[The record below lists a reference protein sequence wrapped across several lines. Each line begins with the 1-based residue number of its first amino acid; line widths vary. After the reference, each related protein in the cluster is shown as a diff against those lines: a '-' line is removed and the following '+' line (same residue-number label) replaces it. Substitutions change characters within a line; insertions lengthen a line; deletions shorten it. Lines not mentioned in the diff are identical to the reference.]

1 MFKICVLGCGS
12 VATSGHG
19 PSLLKYRA
27 THPDTLLAACCDLD
41 PIRAETYRKTF
52 GFERAYTD
60 YEEMLRQEQP
70 DVVSLICT
78 AAKTCE
84 LTISLIQKGYH
95 ILLEKPPGNTL
106 EEITAMV
113 AEAKKHPELHI
124 RTAFNRRYTPLLAR
138 LKEELGTQRIYNI
151 TYQLYRHTRKG
162 DFANTAVHAIDAV
175 KFIAGADYKEAHITY
190 QELPEVREGVA
201 NFHISADFENGTM
214 AQLSIIPMGGV
225 TLERITVNTPDRT
238 YLAELPF
245 WSNMYSPGRLR
256 AWEKDTPILD
266 IPGDSLID
274 STEMFEE
281 SGFYAEISTFFDAI
295 RTGAAPTCDLESGIQ
310 STDLSNYLRDR
321 RTLYRKS
328 Q

>member
-1 MFKICVLGCGS
+1 MFKICLIGCGS

-19 PSLLKYRA
+19 PSLQKYVA
-27 THPDTLLAACCDLD
+27 THPDTLLAGCCDLD
-41 PIRAETYRKTF
+41 AAKAETYRKTF
-52 GFERAYTD
+52 GFARAYTD
-60 YEEMLRQEQP
+60 YEEMLAAERP
-70 DVVSLICT
+70 DVVSLICS

-84 LTISLIQKGYH
+84 LTIALMKKGYN
-95 ILLEKPPGNTL
+95 ILLEKPPGNNL

-113 AEAKKHPELHI
+113 AESKQHPELYI

-138 LKEELGTQRIYNI
+138 LKEELADQRIYNI

-175 KFIAGADYKEAHITY
+175 KFIAGADYKEAAITF
-190 QELPEVREGVA
+190 QELPEVKEGVA
-201 NFHISADFENGTM
+201 NFNIAADFENGVM

-245 WSNMYSPGRLR
+245 WSNMDSPGRLR
-256 AWEKDTPILD
+256 AYDKDTLILD
-266 IPGDSLID
+266 IPGDTLID

-281 SGFYAEISTFFDAI
+281 SGFYAEISTFFDQI
-295 RTGAAPTCDLESGIQ
+295 RQKATPTCDLESGIQ
-310 STDLSNYLRDR
+310 SADLANYLRDR
-321 RTLYRKS
+321 RAHYQK
-328 Q
+328 